1 MPRPDDVIDQSGVR
15 LIGIVPEDRKLAAA
29 FARGRLPAADT
40 PGFMALSR
48 IASRL
53 NGVPVPLAL

>member
-1 MPRPDDVIDQSGVR
+1 MIDQSGVR